1 MNDLKTAAEKKVKE
15 SPYPPSAET
24 YLKKIRKNLIRL
36 LCQSDFA
43 EAGTD
48 VDLFGGKE
56 AVSESIAKAVLDLY
70 CLGEVLGVDIKA
82 AIQKE
87 VKKVLGDAGFN
98 PPGHI
103 KEAPPAAAPKEEQAA
118 DAAVQP
124 VQEEKTAPCDSLPPK
139 ERYKAEFAAA
149 KTEDIVKNVWKQ
161 VSADKTLPGADKFA
175 LQNDYREALGRV
187 KLA

>member
-1 MNDLKTAAEKKVKE
+1 MQDLKTAAEKKVKE
-15 SPYPPSAET
+15 TAYPSAET
-24 YLKKIRKNLIRL
+24 FLKRIRKNLFSL

-56 AVSESIAKAVLDLY
+56 AVAQSIAKTVLNFY
-70 CLGEVLGVDIKA
+70 CLGEVLGVDIKS
-82 AIQKE
+82 AIQE
-87 VKKVLGDAGFN
+87 EIKKTMGDAGFN
-98 PPGHI
+98 PPEHI
-103 KEAPPAAAPKEEQAA
+103 KEVPPAIVKEEK
-118 DAAVQP
+118 AAVPPSQP
-124 VQEEKTAPCDSLPPK
+124 VQEEKTNADTSLPPK

-175 LQNDYREALGRV
+175 LQNDCRTALERL
-187 KLA
+187 KKS

>member
-1 MNDLKTAAEKKVKE
+1 MQDLKTAAEKKVKE
-15 SPYPPSAET
+15 TAYPSAET
-24 YLKKIRKNLIRL
+24 FLKRIRKNLFSL

-56 AVSESIAKAVLDLY
+56 AVAQSIAKTVLNFY
-70 CLGEVLGVDIKA
+70 CLGEVLGVDIKS
-82 AIQKE
+82 AIQE
-87 VKKVLGDAGFN
+87 EIKKTMGDAGFN
-98 PPGHI
+98 PPEHI
-103 KEAPPAAAPKEEQAA
+103 KEVPPAIVKEEK
-118 DAAVQP
+118 AAV
-124 VQEEKTAPCDSLPPK
+124 PPK

-175 LQNDYREALGRV
+175 LQNDYRMALERL
-187 KLA
+187 KKS